1 MHAEEAVK
9 DVGFGG
15 DRINFGGRGQY
26 LKWGGYKGS
35 WGPHLKSTPS
45 LMSLRGFDN
54 LKCVAVTSGGETKSV
69 RLTL

>member
-1 MHAEEAVK
+1 MHAEESVK

-35 WGPHLKSTPS
+35 WGPHLSCTPS
-45 LMSLRGFDN
+45 LMSLRGSDN
-54 LKCVAVTSGGETKSV
+54 LKCVVHSNIW
-69 RLTL
+69 R